1 MIRILDFSKHNRYAD
16 GKQLQV
22 PGEYVKVSTVY
33 SNTNEYILGHAE
45 CIFNTVRQTHDE
57 PKKSG

>member
-22 PGEYVKVSTVY
+22 PGEYVKVSIVY
-33 SNTNEYILGHAE
+33 SNTN
-45 CIFNTVRQTHDE
+45 
-57 PKKSG
+57 